1 MRPEDIVVFA
11 VVKNAVEMENIT
23 KEYTPLLA
31 KVISNLYFQHMR
43 LVLGRSTR
51 RSRLPGATAQPR

>member
-1 MRPEDIVVFA
+1 MRPEDIVVFT

-31 KVISNLYFQHMR
+31 EVISNLYF
-43 LVLGRSTR
+43 
-51 RSRLPGATAQPR
+51 